1 MCKISFPGTLTALV
15 HPEEAE
21 EGEEE
26 AEEEEE
32 AIVVV
37 MVTKE
42 DVEVPSVV
50 RMDLHA
56 NEHS

>member
-21 EGEEE
+21 EGEVVV
-26 AEEEEE
+26 EEEE